1 MDDLKQ
7 SVQNAVYE
15 QKDPLL
21 IYKFESFEL
30 FKQMLDTVNKD
41 IISFLFKGIIPQE
54 ENRQVREAKQ
64 PQRTDM
70 SRLKANKADAST
82 APASG
87 IPAAPTQAPSN
98 QPVKAEVKVGRNDPC
113 PCGSGKKYKH
123 CHGAGVKV

>member
-30 FKQMLDTVNKD
+30 FKRMIDKVNKD
-41 IISFLFKGIIPQE
+41 IISFLHKGGIMVQDSQQVQTARVPQ
-54 ENRQVREAKQ
+54 K
-64 PQRTDM
+64 TDM
-70 SRLKANKADAST
+70 SRLRTSSSSDFAGERSGGTAVAQKAPPKV
-82 APASG
+82 
-87 IPAAPTQAPSN
+87 
-98 QPVKAEVKVGRNDPC
+98 QPIRTEQKIGRNDPC

-123 CHGAGVKV
+123 CHGAGA